1 MRLLSRKEA
10 KQSGEYLYYTGKPC
24 KHGHVAERY
33 TNNAMCTVCSKKY
46 ARAYEEPKEK
56 KQARYLRNRDA
67 ILENKKRYYEENK
80 EDIRAKQLEY
90 FKANKEHLYAMNKQ
104 WRENNPDKVKEA
116 SVRNRYRRYRAI
128 PSWLTD
134 EQQQQINNI
143 YKECKEMTMQTGI
156 EHHVDHIIPIHGK
169 TVSGLHVPENLQILT
184 ASENCSKKN
193 SFEAGT
199 LTIADAD

>member
-56 KQARYLRNRDA
+56 KQARYLRNREA
-67 ILENKKRYYEENK
+67 YLENKKRYYEENK
-80 EDIRAKQLEY
+80 AEIRAKQ
-90 FKANKEHLYAMNKQ
+90 NKYREENREMFAKMNRQ
-104 WRENNPDKVKEA
+104 WRKNNPERARLND
-116 SVRNRYRRYRAI
+116 VRCRYRRYRAI

-134 EQQQQINNI
+134 EQQQQINEI
-143 YKECKEMTMQTGI
+143 YKECKKMTMQTGI

-169 TVSGLHVPENLQILT
+169 SVSGLHVPENLQILT

-193 SFEAGT
+193 AFEAGT
-199 LTIADAD
+199 LVIQEAE